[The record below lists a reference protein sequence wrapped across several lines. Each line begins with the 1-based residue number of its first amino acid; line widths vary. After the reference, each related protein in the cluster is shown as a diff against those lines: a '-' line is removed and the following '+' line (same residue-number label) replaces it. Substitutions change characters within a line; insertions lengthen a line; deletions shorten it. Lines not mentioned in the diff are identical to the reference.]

1 MSDLVI
7 HNINV
12 SYDESDERVRNF
24 VKYLK
29 IDARKQ
35 EMKDYFEK
43 VKNVKDKKINLNDHF
58 DNEFTLEYN
67 GGYNCTLRLRGM

>member
-7 HNINV
+7 HNINI

-29 IDARKQ
+29 RPEQKEETRAYYLQ
-35 EMKDYFEK
+35 
-43 VKNVKDKKINLNDHF
+43 VKNSPEQRIYIVDHYG
-58 DNEFTLEYN
+58 NEFSFVYQNEH
-67 GGYNCTLRLRGM
+67 NCLIGLRGM

>member
-12 SYDESDERVRNF
+12 SYDESDERIRNF

-29 IDARKQ
+29 SDIRKE

-43 VKNVKDKKINLNDHF
+43 VKNTKDKKININDSF
-58 DNEFTLEYN
+58 DNEFTLEYIN
-67 GGYNCTLRLRGM
+67 GYNCFLKLRGM